1 MKLSQLPTVQAKD
14 VLIQV
19 AALTANI
26 TDDKPL
32 LDVIGNADNFKGI
45 GDMNA
50 RGVKAMLLGRW
61 SAFVKGLLE
70 RHWEDVRGILAA
82 VNAKSPE
89 EIEAQTITE
98 TIRQI
103 NEIRDDKELVDFF
116 LSFTERG
123 RTAQS
128 APSAIAPAIS
138 PQGE

>member
-50 RGVKAMLLGRW
+50 RGVKAMLLGKW

-116 LSFTERG
+116 LSFTG
-123 RTAQS
+123 WGKTAQS
-128 APSAIAPAIS
+128 ALSAIAPAIS
-138 PQGE
+138 PQRE